1 MADLINPLGTGGV
14 AGPQPL
20 SPSGPAS
27 PGKAEGKSFKDILTQ
42 QIGDVNKLQEEANA
56 AAERLATGQTNNV
69 EEVMLAAKKAELA
82 FDAMMQIRNKIMDAF
97 DQLMQMRV

>member
-1 MADLINPLGTGGV
+1 M
-14 AGPQPL
+14 
-20 SPSGPAS
+20 

-56 AAERLATGQTNNV
+56 AAEKLATGQTNNV